1 MEESQ
6 ETRGGTGVLGS
17 AWGTTNRD
25 PQGTGL
31 RDAPKDH
38 PKLGLDKD
46 AGEVQTCGSRAK

>member
-25 PQGTGL
+25 PQDTGL